1 MSYFAESVYNMK
13 IRPSKAM
20 NTYIFGKKLIDRIVD
35 VRLKLKH
42 EERDAWKSYFQDLAK
57 R

>member
-1 MSYFAESVYNMK
+1 MK

-20 NTYIFGKKLIDRIVD
+20 NTYVFGSKLIDRIVD

-42 EERDAWKSYFQDLAK
+42 
-57 R
+57 